1 MGARLMRGTVLS
13 VISVLAFLQSGV
25 ADAQRL
31 KDDCVDP
38 NPDLSIAYCTSI
50 IETETDNLLRL
61 AAVYN
66 NRGLAYARKGDFG
79 AALKDYGQAIKYQP
93 NSALPYNNRCYA
105 FAQLARLDDA
115 LADCQMATKL
125 SPRNPEI
132 LDSRAFVY
140 LLLGKYAEAI
150 RDYNAALDISPRM
163 VFSLYGRAVA
173 KAKSGNAAGA
183 AADFA
188 VAKAI
193 DPNVAKEMAASG
205 VVVDV
210 VDRVPSVRTSAPVS
224 PR

>member
-1 MGARLMRGTVLS
+1 
-13 VISVLAFLQSGV
+13 
-25 ADAQRL
+25 
-31 KDDCVDP
+31 
-38 NPDLSIAYCTSI
+38 
-50 IETETDNLLRL
+50 
-61 AAVYN
+61 
-66 NRGLAYARKGDFG
+66 
-79 AALKDYGQAIKYQP
+79 
-93 NSALPYNNRCYA
+93 
-105 FAQLARLDDA
+105 
-115 LADCQMATKL
+115 
-125 SPRNPEI
+125 
-132 LDSRAFVY
+132 VY

-193 DPNVAKEMAASG
+193 DPNFAKEMAASG